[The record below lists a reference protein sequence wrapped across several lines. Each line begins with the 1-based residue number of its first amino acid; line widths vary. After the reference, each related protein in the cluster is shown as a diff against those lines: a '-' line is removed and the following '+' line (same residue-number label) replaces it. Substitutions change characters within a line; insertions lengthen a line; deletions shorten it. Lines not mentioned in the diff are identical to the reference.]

1 MTQLTDG
8 EQIATH
14 LPIAFTYA
22 VDQFCFGD
30 ISLPLTLS
38 NNSPRSQVG
47 VLINNAIEQKTVGL
61 RIQVEDDVI
70 SAAWFDML
78 KQKYGNPVILRT
90 EPPIK
95 TDGSQLG
102 YAAYWWDRDEPII
115 LVHEYSYEYSTHS
128 RTRCMT
134 YYRLIN
140 RYVRDSG
147 EREVIDRLRES
158 YEE

>member
-1 MTQLTDG
+1 M
-8 EQIATH
+8 
-14 LPIAFTYA
+14 
-22 VDQFCFGD
+22 DQFCFGD

-102 YAAYWWDRDEPII
+102 YAAYWWDRDEPIR